1 MGGASVLLL
10 GVVCFA
16 LEAPRI
22 QAEIEARTASTLAD
36 VGVRNLSVTAVG
48 REVTLDGTV
57 AFAEIAVEAARRAAG
72 APGVR
77 SVDNRLETVSGPSLE
92 FGPDGDI
99 WLLRGRMPTPEI
111 RQELFDAAAA
121 IVGQG
126 NVIDE
131 TEVDG
136 AVTQPPW
143 ISTLPRLIQ
152 LLRRLDGAPRLQLE
166 DRTLT
171 LSGHTSSEGLRD
183 HLVFEIMAIGTAAG
197 AGWSI
202 DNQMEIASAAV
213 NRAAEG
219 RIRAVLEL
227 GPIEFEAGTSV
238 LTEDARARIEEI
250 GAMLAGFS
258 DIRIEIL
265 AHTDTAEDPA
275 ANRVLSL
282 EQAQAVRDILS
293 ASIHPDRL
301 LAMGYGNDR
310 PVTTGGEEPAPDE
323 NKRIEFRVL
332 HRP

>member
-1 MGGASVLLL
+1 MGGASVLAL
-10 GVVCFA
+10 GAVCFV

-22 QAEIEARTASTLAD
+22 QAEIETRTASTLAD

-57 AFAEIAVEAARRAAG
+57 AFAEIGVEAARRAAG

-77 SVDNRLETVSGPSLE
+77 SVDNRLEIVSGPSLE

-131 TEVDG
+131 MEVDG
-136 AVTQPPW
+136 AVTEPPW

-152 LLRRLDGAPRLQLE
+152 LLRRLDGRPRLQLE

-183 HLVFEIMAIGTAAG
+183 HLVFEIMAIGEAAG

-202 DNQMEIASAAV
+202 ENQMKVAAV
-213 NRAAEG
+213 AVNQAAED
-219 RIRAVLEL
+219 RIQALLEL

-238 LTEDARARIEEI
+238 LTEDAAARIGEI
-250 GAMLAGFS
+250 GAALAGFS
-258 DIRIEIL
+258 DIRIEIF
-265 AHTDTAEDPA
+265 AHTDAAGDRE
-275 ANRVLSL
+275 ANRALSL
-282 EQAQAVRDILS
+282 EQARAVRDILS
-293 ASIHPDRL
+293 ASVHPDRL
-301 LAMGYGNDR
+301 LAVGYGNDR
-310 PVTTGGEEPAPDE
+310 PVAGDGAEAAPA
-323 NKRIEFRVL
+323 NGKRIEFRVL